1 MNMGGD
7 APAKTFQG
15 YPRCFYSPL
24 VQLQLSGVGPLH
36 RLCMPFSSTAIY
48 PPSCPPR
55 LLLCLHRPRLST
67 SLLSPLAS
75 AYSLLRCTTTA
86 LAPASCALL
95 DLYIYLVHPPPPSLP
110 RFYFPHKT
118 FPGFPYFRR
127 RSARHT
133 RHTISPFPLFQ
144 SPAPHSFI
152 PSIYLPETR
161 IRRERERE
169 RERERA
175 RKRDFGI
182 RREKRGQWRLSPPTM
197 SRRETRSRTT
207 MASMSSAWMWM
218 SPLPKVI

>member
-1 MNMGGD
+1 MGGD

-95 DLYIYLVHPPPPSLP
+95 DLYIYLVDPPLSPPPSLP

-118 FPGFPYFRR
+118 FPGFPLL
-127 RSARHT
+127 
-133 RHTISPFPLFQ
+133 SPQ
-144 SPAPHSFI
+144 ICSPHSAHYLAI
-152 PSIYLPETR
+152 STVSIACPSFVHSVHSPSR
-161 IRRERERE
+161 DPDQKRDRKRERKRE
-169 RERERA
+169 
-175 RKRDFGI
+175 
-182 RREKRGQWRLSPPTM
+182 
-197 SRRETRSRTT
+197 
-207 MASMSSAWMWM
+207 SA
-218 SPLPKVI
+218 